1 VVVMAGISG
10 KIRRYIM
17 YISFQ
22 ERRKRALIRYKQ
34 EINRLQSMEVDEL
47 DLEYINM
54 KSIYEHK
61 KNVLSIFMLSIV
73 ISVLL
78 NVWNYFYRFIEKI
91 IQYTTSYQGNEID
104 IAKMVFILS
113 VITVAFIT
121 IIIVVMLIIYLKRM
135 HQTYKNVM
143 IIEELRNR
151 RND

>member
-1 VVVMAGISG
+1 MAGISG

>member
-1 VVVMAGISG
+1 MAGING

>member
-1 VVVMAGISG
+1 
-10 KIRRYIM
+10 
-17 YISFQ
+17 
-22 ERRKRALIRYKQ
+22 
-34 EINRLQSMEVDEL
+34 MEVDEL